1 MSSDAVTVFFSYS
14 HKDETLRDE
23 LAKHLEILKWNDVI
37 ADWHD
42 RRILPGDEWDKQ
54 IKGNLNSAQI
64 ILLLV
69 SSDFIASHYCRE
81 TEIRRAME
89 RHEAGEARVIPVIL
103 RKCLWHVTP
112 FGKLQALPKNGTP
125 VMDVGTW
132 PTWDDAFCNIAEGIQ
147 KAANSFSQQAES
159 APVQTVSA
167 VPVTVAASNTQDQ
180 YRKRVQEYLVDRR
193 LTVFHEARLELL
205 RKQLKLPEAE
215 AQRILSE
222 ELAPIEQAR
231 EAYRDALSRFIET
244 GCYPL
249 DEKTQGDLNLFKQ
262 ELRLSDSEVAEIE
275 RPILEAAAA
284 AEYKLEVSGSECGI
298 DHTKLRDL
306 LEAGDWKATDQETY
320 EVMIR
325 AVGKEPGNYF
335 TSDELL
341 NFPCKDLLAIDRLW
355 VKYSQGLFGF
365 SVQKKIYVE
374 CGARLDGKYPGDKVW
389 QAFGDRVGWRVNG
402 SWLSYDDVTFDISA
416 PEGHLPCTSRGWG
429 CGYLDRMLGVGAGS
443 LLFSRI
449 ETCKV

>member
-1 MSSDAVTVFFSYS
+1 MSSDAITVFFSYS
-14 HKDETLRDE
+14 HKDKTLRDE
-23 LAKHLEILKWNDVI
+23 LAKHLEALKFSGIISAWD
-37 ADWHD
+37 DSQ
-42 RRILPGDEWDKQ
+42 ILPGDEWDRQ
-54 IKGNLNSAQI
+54 IQSKLDSAQI

-69 SSDFIASHYCRE
+69 SSDFIASRYCQE
-81 TEIRRAME
+81 TEIKRAME
-89 RHEAGEARVIPVIL
+89 RHEAGKARVLPIIL
-103 RKCLWHVTP
+103 RNCFWHVTP
-112 FGKLQALPKNGTP
+112 FGRLQALPQNGTP

-132 PTWDDAFCNIAEGIQ
+132 PTWDDAFYSITEGIH
-147 KAANSFSQQAES
+147 KVASSFSQPVESKPLQA
-159 APVQTVSA
+159 AA
-167 VPVTVAASNTQDQ
+167 KVPVETAVSNTQDQ
-180 YRKRVQEYLVDRR
+180 YRKQVQEYLVDRH

-231 EAYRDALSRFIET
+231 EAYRSALSRLIEI

-249 DEKTQGDLNLFKQ
+249 DEKTQRELNLFRQ
-262 ELRLSDSEVAEIE
+262 ELRLTDPEVVEIE
-275 RPILEAAAA
+275 RPILETASKAAAA

-306 LEAGDWKATDQETY
+306 LEVGDYKAADQETY

-325 AVGKEPGNYF
+325 AVEKEPGDYF

-355 VKYSQGLFGF
+355 VKYSQGRFGF

-374 CGARLDGKYPGDKVW
+374 CGAQLDGKYLGDKMW
-389 QAFGDRVGWRVNG
+389 QAFGDQVGWRVNG
-402 SWLSYDDVTFDISA
+402 SWLSYTDVTFGTSA
-416 PEGHLPCTSRGWG
+416 PNGHLPMVSFEFLEWP
-429 CGYLDRMLGVGAGS
+429 MFS
-443 LLFSRI
+443 SRI

>member
-180 YRKRVQEYLVDRR
+180 YRKRVQEYLVDRQ

-231 EAYRDALSRFIET
+231 EAYRSALSRLIET

-249 DEKTQGDLNLFKQ
+249 DEKTQGDLNLFRQ
-262 ELRLSDSEVAEIE
+262 ELQLSDSEVAEIE
-275 RPILEAAAA
+275 RPILETASEAAAA

-298 DHTKLRDL
+298 DHMKLRDL
-306 LEAGDWKATDQETY
+306 LEAGDYKAAAQETY

-325 AVGKEPGNYF
+325 AVGKKPDDYF

-355 VKYSQGLFGF
+355 VKYSQGRFGF

-374 CGARLDGKYPGDKVW
+374 CGAKLDCKYPGEKIF

-402 SWLSYDDVTFDISA
+402 SWISYTDVTFGTSA
-416 PEGHLPCTSRGWG
+416 PTGHLPWVYRGDGDSFGIFDSWG
-429 CGYLDRMLGVGAGS
+429 SEY
-443 LLFSRI
+443 LFSYRDL
-449 ETCKV
+449 